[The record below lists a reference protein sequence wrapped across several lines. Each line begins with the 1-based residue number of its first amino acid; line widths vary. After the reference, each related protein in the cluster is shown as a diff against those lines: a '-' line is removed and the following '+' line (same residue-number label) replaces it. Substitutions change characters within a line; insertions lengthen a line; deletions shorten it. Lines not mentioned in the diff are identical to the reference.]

1 MEIFFILSNCFT
13 SVAENLVKGNFY
25 VHPNFSSFCICC
37 MQALPGPH
45 KWTLGLD
52 VVKTS
57 AEGSVAQCTTGVAGP
72 VADLVTAGRK
82 QQAYQRD
89 TLCHTAKSWVTETLG
104 FKNTDN

>member
-1 MEIFFILSNCFT
+1 
-13 SVAENLVKGNFY
+13 
-25 VHPNFSSFCICC
+25 

-89 TLCHTAKSWVTETLG
+89 ILVGGVMAKWAGLWHLWAWLW
-104 FKNTDN
+104 